1 MIQLY
6 KNGAWLINGTEL
18 VEDSPEAKAQIQQKY
33 DKVVPVR
40 KRRERIPLPILF
52 YRRTIH
58 QTIWK
63 T

>member
-33 DKVVPVR
+33 DKVVPG
-40 KRRERIPLPILF
+40 KEEAGKNTLPILF